1 MCWHFGLSQNKSLQT
16 LEITAES
23 MVAVDAAPSFLS
35 TALST
40 ITSPLPPDIVII
52 YQDIDVD
59 RMVYYWSKPIVVK
72 YTHL

>member
-1 MCWHFGLSQNKSLQT
+1 
-16 LEITAES
+16 

-59 RMVYYWSKPIVVK
+59 RMVCYWSKPIVVK